1 MDYNKLILDA
11 ESNLKEIFAEI
22 DKTVFNNSKKVLDAF
37 HNANVSETHFNTT
50 TGYGY
55 GDSGRDVIERVYAD
69 IFKTEGALVRN
80 QFISG
85 SHALTVALFAILRP
99 GDVMLAISGE
109 PYDTLKEVIG
119 IVPNASS
126 LKSFGVEYEQ
136 VDLVNND
143 FDDERIVKLIKSK
156 KYKLIHIQR
165 SRGYSLR
172 ESLSIE
178 KLERI
183 ISKIK
188 KIDDDVL
195 IMIDNCYCELVGNVE
210 PTEVG
215 ADLVVGSL
223 IKNLGGGIASNG
235 GYIVGKEK
243 FVSLAGER
251 LTLPGEGKE
260 VGPSLGAN
268 KDFLKGL
275 YMAPSVVGSSLKL
288 SVLASFVLENMGYKT
303 FPKWNEKHS
312 DIVLMIEF
320 NNSNKLIKF
329 VQGIQRGS
337 AVDANATAMPTDMPG
352 YEDQIIM
359 ASGSFTQGSS
369 IEISCDGP
377 LRPPYVAYL
386 QGGLT
391 YEYAKLALIE
401 ALKSLEE
408 LWL

>member
-1 MDYNKLILDA
+1 MDYNKLIFEA
-11 ESNLKEIFAEI
+11 ESNLKEVFSDI

-37 HNANVSETHFNTT
+37 HNANVSEAHFNTT

-55 GDSGRDVIERVYAD
+55 GDAGREVVEKVYAE
-69 IFKTEGALVRN
+69 IFKAEDALVRN

-99 GDVMLAISGE
+99 GDTMLAISGE

-119 IVPNASS
+119 IVPNDSS
-126 LKSFGVEYEQ
+126 LKAFSVEYEQ
-136 VDLVNND
+136 VDLVDND
-143 FDDERIVKLIKSK
+143 FDDEKIIDLIKNK

-188 KIDDDVL
+188 KIDDDVV
-195 IMIDNCYCELVGNVE
+195 IMVDNCYCELVGDVE

-243 FVSLAGER
+243 YVSLAAER

-288 SVLASFVLENMGYKT
+288 SVLASYILEKLGYNT
-303 FPKWNEKHS
+303 FPKWNVKRS

-320 NNSNKLIKF
+320 MDREKLIKF
-329 VQGIQRGS
+329 VQGIQKGS
-337 AVDANATAMPTDMPG
+337 AIDANATAMPTDMPG

-377 LRPPYVAYL
+377 IRPPYVAYL

-408 LWL
+408 L

>member
-195 IMIDNCYCELVGNVE
+195 IMVDNCYCELVGNVE

-215 ADLVVGSL
+215 ADIVVGSL

-408 LWL
+408 L